1 MQKNKEISIK
11 RKSYVFY
18 DVVFMIPVIREWGY
32 MCQGLSAAAVVVS
45 MKAAET

>member
-1 MQKNKEISIK
+1 MQKKKEGK
-11 RKSYVFY
+11 
-18 DVVFMIPVIREWGY
+18 WGY